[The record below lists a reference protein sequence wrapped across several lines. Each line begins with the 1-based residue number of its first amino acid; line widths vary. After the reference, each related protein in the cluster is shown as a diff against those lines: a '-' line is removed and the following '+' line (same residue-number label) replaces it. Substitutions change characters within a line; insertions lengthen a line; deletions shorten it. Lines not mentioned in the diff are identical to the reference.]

1 MAFIWIELWMLK
13 EKHKH
18 KQIQHLATSKEMICS
33 NWLKKQSKTNE
44 EATKS
49 KFNG

>member
-13 EKHKH
+13 DKHKH
-18 KQIQHLATSKEMICS
+18 KQIQHLATSKELICS
-33 NWLKKQSKTNE
+33 KWLKNNQIDE

-49 KFNG
+49 RYNG